1 MFPSHQG
8 KGESIKSCDQ
18 WIRCSG
24 TRRMSCLRNLGR
36 LKLVICTLGIITMI
50 IILTCVGFLL
60 LGKTSSNVLPTP
72 TSQDLNSSWIIQASS
87 TDSETALSRGTD
99 DSVITEKEITTT
111 LVYETE
117 SLYPGLNNS
126 SPTTV
131 LQTVQESS
139 STLSTVKVSTIKPP
153 RKKCSIG
160 TFSYEEFK
168 FDSIPAK
175 TTQCSIKAET
185 FANPVTKRGDLVRR
199 ILCEDT
205 CSYYSAR
212 VTNFQF
218 HTGLKGLV
226 GKARTA
232 VVHPRGRCPEK
243 DLPSK
248 ALGTLWGKLNWL
260 QIEFQVQNECNPVY
274 EMVSSWKM
282 PKLQLLSF
290 DRPYF
295 SVSNQ
300 DSVRAILK
308 KNSKIKSLRINQGV
322 SCVHCDVFSGI
333 RLPKLTKAD
342 IRWKQEFAHVLN
354 QTKTLV
360 SMAPGLTDFTLSL
373 DLPVPEFIW
382 MSKQLKHLK
391 NAQFGIFLN
400 KSEGHQYHLSLSTTI
415 GFEKIEN
422 LTLRISVEHAEP
434 NTIPLTI
441 MDFQYLNPSLKCL
454 TVMTKGP
461 YAMNIAS
468 DSRRFCTRTHKI
480 LQKGQLLKCCRK

>member
-1 MFPSHQG
+1 MENYESSKEAIWDITHTDVYVPMLSISELSSSDLKMHQ
-8 KGESIKSCDQ
+8 Q
-18 WIRCSG
+18 WIL
-24 TRRMSCLRNLGR
+24 RRKRIIYFLMLFTVAAVYSC
-36 LKLVICTLGIITMI
+36 
-50 IILTCVGFLL
+50 
-60 LGKTSSNVLPTP
+60 
-72 TSQDLNSSWIIQASS
+72 A
-87 TDSETALSRGTD
+87 
-99 DSVITEKEITTT
+99 
-111 LVYETE
+111 
-117 SLYPGLNNS
+117 
-126 SPTTV
+126 
-131 LQTVQESS
+131 
-139 STLSTVKVSTIKPP
+139 VSTIYVLPQLFGDSEGVSSEDHQMAVNDWTVSTGGSK
-153 RKKCSIG
+153 
-160 TFSYEEFK
+160 EF
-168 FDSIPAK
+168 P
-175 TTQCSIKAET
+175 TTQLNDVNGLITPSGSNNDSESYVYCVLS
-185 FANPVTKRGDLVRR
+185 ANEEYQKFTDSCNAAVFRGADDGNLNHYFPEDFNANDIVYVR
-199 ILCEDT
+199 
-205 CSYYSAR
+205 
-212 VTNFQF
+212 
-218 HTGLKGLV
+218 
-226 GKARTA
+226 
-232 VVHPRGRCPEK
+232 
-243 DLPSK
+243 LPSSQSK
-248 ALGTLWGKLNWL
+248 RFVQDVTTTFLRIQSLTLQIHKLCDGSVEKTQNNLPSNATDTVWEQLNWL
-260 QIEFQVQNECNPVY
+260 QINLQVQNECNPVY

-480 LQKGQLLKCCRK
+480 LQKGQLFECCRY